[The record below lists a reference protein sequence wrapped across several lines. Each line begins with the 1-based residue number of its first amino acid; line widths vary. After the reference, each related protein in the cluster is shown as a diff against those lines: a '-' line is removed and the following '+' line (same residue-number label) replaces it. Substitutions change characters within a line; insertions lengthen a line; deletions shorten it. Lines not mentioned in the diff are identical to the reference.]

1 MKQALLA
8 AVLLLAA
15 FHPPGQAGAGRV
27 AFSSPLPRQ
36 ALQGLVT
43 ITGSSEVEGFA
54 SAEVAFAYAGDPTGT
69 WFLIAA
75 ADSPVSEGILAVWDT
90 TAISDGDYVLRLRV
104 RLSDGAFRDAIVPD
118 LRVRNYTPVETP
130 TPAPTAQQA
139 TPVPSAT
146 PSASPHPTPTPLPP
160 NPAGLT
166 PAGVWAG
173 VFYGGAA
180 AVLLFALIGLYLWL
194 RQK

>member
-8 AVLLLAA
+8 AVILLAA
-15 FHPPGQAGAGRV
+15 LRPPGQTGAGRV
-27 AFSSPLPRQ
+27 ALSSPLPGQ

-43 ITGSSEVEGFA
+43 VSGSSDVEGFA

-69 WFLIAA
+69 WFLVAA
-75 ADSPVSEGILAVWDT
+75 ADSPVSDGVLAVWDT

-104 RLSDGAFRDAIVPD
+104 RLSDGAFRDATVPD
-118 LRVRNYTPVETP
+118 LRVRNYTPIETP
-130 TPAPTAQQA
+130 TPAPTAGQA
-139 TPVPSAT
+139 PPAPSAT
-146 PSASPHPTPTPLPP
+146 PSATPYPTPTPLPP

-166 PAGVWAG
+166 PAGVWTG

-180 AVLLFALIGLYLWL
+180 AVLLYALIGLYLWL